1 MTVNINIQFQ
11 KAEQSLNGINLKNP
25 NAQYMLV
32 KLSKVKE
39 KEKNSLK
46 EQERNK
52 TSTIGKKKKKQF
64 E

>member
-52 TSTIGKKKKKQF
+52 TSTIGKKKKKPI
-64 E
+64 

>member
-52 TSTIGKKKKKQF
+52 TSTIVKKKKKTI
-64 E
+64 

>member
-52 TSTIGKKKKKQF
+52 TSTIGKKKKKTI
-64 E
+64 

>member
-1 MTVNINIQFQ
+1 MTMNINFQFQ
-11 KAEQSLNGINLKNP
+11 KAEQSLNRINLKNP
-25 NAQYMLV
+25 NVQYMLV

-46 EQERNK
+46 EQERNE
-52 TSTIGKKKKKQF
+52 TSTIGEKKKQF